1 MQSIFH
7 AQLKGQP
14 KPLIKSQLKTNV
26 YLFFFYILSVS
37 ATASLLQSLVFSG
50 PSFIYSVKAH
60 GVVHLAPGWE
70 ENLSCQNAP
79 LRESTRDV

>member
-1 MQSIFH
+1 MEV
-7 AQLKGQP
+7 KGQP
-14 KPLIKSQLKTNV
+14 KPLIKSLLKTNM
-26 YLFFFYILSVS
+26 YLFFFLTLSIS

-50 PSFIYSVKAH
+50 PNFIYSVKAH

-79 LRESTRDV
+79 LRESTQDV